1 MRVADARVAA
11 VDWLR
16 AQRGQLDGLV
26 GAYLGGSLAGLDG
39 DAVVPDASDVDVMVV
54 LTDPPPAKLGK
65 FRHQGALLEVTYV
78 DSIAVSDPETVL
90 ADYHLAGPFRYPS
103 AILLDDQGA
112 LRSVQAAVAAGFGHR
127 RWAERRARH
136 AYDRAR
142 NGLLQLDTALDPPS
156 LHLAWL
162 FPTGVT
168 THVLLSAALRN
179 PTIRLRYLR
188 AREALDAHGRGD
200 AYPEL
205 LAQLGVEQLTQ
216 RQVRHH
222 LHSMA
227 KAFDAAAAVLSRPA
241 STRSRGLPFT
251 SDLTPAARPVAVDGA
266 AELIDRGDHREAMF
280 WIAATFARCHWVF
293 ATDDPDLRPRHDGAF
308 EALRHDL
315 GVGSP
320 DAYRERAHETL
331 GYLPTLWGLAEEIL
345 TSATTNP
352 TVERGS

>member
-16 AQRGQLDGLV
+16 SQRGQLDGLV

-112 LRSVQAAVAAGFGHR
+112 LRSVQAAVAVGFGHR

-266 AELIDRGDHREAMF
+266 AERRCSGSLPRSP
-280 WIAATFARCHWVF
+280 AAIGCSRRTIPTSGRATTARSK
-293 ATDDPDLRPRHDGAF
+293 R
-308 EALRHDL
+308 
-315 GVGSP
+315 
-320 DAYRERAHETL
+320 
-331 GYLPTLWGLAEEIL
+331 
-345 TSATTNP
+345 SATTSAWVRP
-352 TVERGS
+352 TPTGSGLTKHSAIYRPCGGWPRRS